1 MNKYTGLATGAMLLL
16 LSGCESTM
24 ADFTAMWSSDKND
37 GEVIENPYDH
47 QPAPATKTNKAEM
60 DAQMTA
66 GRWANDS
73 ASESGAVYPAA
84 PQVQAEP
91 EKQYMPVLPVPRN
104 SFRPAYTHKALSDYA
119 EQMTMNLLQKT
130 KHITPNSRIAIASF
144 VDFSQDLQSPSVLG
158 NRLAES
164 FINELQSYGL
174 AIVDFKAMD
183 QIKVTPQGDLFFER
197 SGPRGEMQ
205 YVLTGTMHRSNRGV
219 EVNVRIVNIFDKV
232 TVASTKGFIPHFIVA
247 SMTPDYILLEN

>member
-1 MNKYTGLATGAMLLL
+1 MKNVNRLGLGLALLL
-16 LSGCESTM
+16 LGGCQSTM
-24 ADFTAMWSSDKND
+24 ADFKAMFAVQDND
-37 GEVIENPYDH
+37 GEVIENPYDGETGV
-47 QPAPATKTNKAEM
+47 ASKTNKAEM
-60 DAQMTA
+60 DAQMMEADIAPATTA
-66 GRWANDS
+66 VR
-73 ASESGAVYPAA
+73 SEARSE
-84 PQVQAEP
+84 Q
-91 EKQYMPVLPVPRN
+91 QYVTVLPVPRN

-130 KHITPNSRIAIASF
+130 KHITPHSRIAIASF